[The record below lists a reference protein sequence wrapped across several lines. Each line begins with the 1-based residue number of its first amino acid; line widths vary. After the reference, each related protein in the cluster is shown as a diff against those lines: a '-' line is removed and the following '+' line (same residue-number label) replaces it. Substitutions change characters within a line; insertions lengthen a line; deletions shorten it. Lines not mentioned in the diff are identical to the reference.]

1 MCACAAG
8 ARWNRT
14 ASDKLTGTFTQNAAK
29 YRTIINNA
37 TQADGVVKEK
47 LTAHSAGMA
56 ALAGGEAELGR
67 QLPSGAGGAGG
78 STTARLKQ
86 LMEQV
91 SQAIPR

>member
-1 MCACAAG
+1 
-8 ARWNRT
+8 
-14 ASDKLTGTFTQNAAK
+14 
-29 YRTIINNA
+29 
-37 TQADGVVKEK
+37 
-47 LTAHSAGMA
+47 MA

-91 SQAIPR
+91 SQAIRR